1 MCLGAES
8 GSCRQQAKVHLK
20 SGKRGEFAL
29 LWALEPRPGSGKLM
43 ALGLIR
49 LRVLVVDDER
59 AIADTLAMIL
69 RTKGHDSRAV
79 YDAEALITDV
89 VMPGVNGIELT
100 TYFAHHFPECKVL
113 LMSGNAAT
121 TGLLEDAQRHGH
133 SLAFL
138 SKPLQPDEVLEFL
151 TSCCARYGSAEAG
164 GIA

>member
-1 MCLGAES
+1 
-8 GSCRQQAKVHLK
+8 
-20 SGKRGEFAL
+20 
-29 LWALEPRPGSGKLM
+29 M

-79 YDAEALITDV
+79 YDAEAAMAAAAQFDPDALITDV